1 MVYLTGN
8 GYLGKINNKK
18 QLETF
23 HKIRRL
29 GILMCL
35 LLIVCVCKYDTAYA
49 DAPQSSAYKEAED
62 YIISY
67 FEALSEGNPEK
78 ASDIFGEKNDSDRKW
93 RAYRNR
99 AAKSCG
105 MERYELVEICGYPVG
120 DGEDEFFFVVTYDLW
135 VKDIDVALPGL
146 ECFLA
151 GKENGKWSLCWNL
164 TVEGELKEI
173 WENENIAD
181 KVEECNEKYYQIKE
195 DNEKVVKWEQDV
207 QNATTEEYAADTG
220 DKIKES
226 SKPNKSDDEIKG
238 DSKSQNDTDSYIV
251 KAGDSLWTISEKKL
265 GDGMKWTALYET
277 NRDVIGDNPDLILPD
292 MEISLLIEEENHQN
306 QISNTGEIILK
317 PVVYDTTNIDDN
329 ATDIYDNATDIDDNA
344 TDIDDMKQA
353 RTEFYYSVSAE
364 FKDGKIVL
372 FDEAAEKELASFDEE
387 YDSGGLYLSMTD
399 ENNGVLLY
407 CSTPAAGQMMK
418 LMYVTK
424 NRWKTCS
431 KIDIST
437 KIDGYPTS
445 LTALSDKHLYIGAQ
459 MRSDGYLFE
468 TVDGGASWNP
478 VIIDEAIEKCR
489 YGYAPIYNSEDD
501 NFYLLLECVDF
512 YALYR
517 ADATLSTWKR
527 VGDFVMETGI
537 ESYFIWDGSL
547 IIEDMEGQ
555 YFQLLFN

>member
-1 MVYLTGN
+1 MTDLEERRYS
-8 GYLGKINNKK
+8 GKINNKK

-29 GILMCL
+29 GLLLCL
-35 LLIVCVCKYDTAYA
+35 ILIVCICKYDTAYA

-62 YIISY
+62 CIISY

-93 RAYRNR
+93 RAYRNH

-120 DGEDEFFFVVTYDLW
+120 DDEDEFFFVVIYDLW
-135 VKDIDVALPGL
+135 VKGIDVALPGL

-207 QNATTEEYAADTG
+207 QNATTEEYAADTIN
-220 DKIKES
+220 KTKE
-226 SKPNKSDDEIKG
+226 
-238 DSKSQNDTDSYIV
+238 DSYIV

-292 MEISLLIEEENHQN
+292 MELSLLIEEENHQN
-306 QISNTGEIILK
+306 QINDLVETILK
-317 PVVYDTTNIDDN
+317 PIADD
-329 ATDIYDNATDIDDNA
+329 AADIYDNA

-424 NRWKTCS
+424 DRWKTCS

-537 ESYFIWDGSL
+537 GSYFIWDGSL